1 MKEIKVRAIRR
12 AVRYEEKARQSGK
25 KIIQACIKD
34 LERSRPRKEESKWEK
49 KRRELIERAG
59 MEKEQLRREME
70 AGDREAA
77 ENLVKRIEEK
87 EKEERQIKIN

>member
-25 KIIQACIKD
+25 IIVQACIKN

-70 AGDREAA
+70 AGDREAVG
-77 ENLVKRIEEK
+77 NLVKRIEEK